1 MKEYKNSPL
10 MKRKITILGL
20 CLCGIFITKTYAQ
33 EELRLKLTLEDAKRI
48 ALNENPTIKIAGQDI
63 ELKKVSDKEA
73 WQALLPT
80 ANLVGSYT
88 YTLEKQTAVFNGSQ
102 VSMGIANAINGGISL
117 NLPLYIPALYKT
129 LSMTKDDIQLAVEKA
144 RGSKLD
150 LVNQVTKA
158 YYQLLLAQDSYAVM
172 KKSYEQGVANY
183 KIVEAKYEQG
193 KVSEYEKI
201 RAQVQANSLKP
212 NVISSQNAIDLAKLQ
227 LKVLLALDTNY
238 EIDVLESL
246 SEFEDDMFIERL
258 KTDSAALSA
267 NTDLRQL
274 NWNEKLLQHSLKIQK
289 TNFLPTLSAS
299 FNYYYTS
306 MSDNFRIS
314 HYNWFPY
321 SNVVLNL
328 NIPLY
333 KASNF
338 TDLKKIKIQQRQ
350 LVDQRQNVI
359 RQLVMQAE
367 AYQNS
372 MDVST
377 EQLVTTKENKAQAQK
392 GRDIS
397 FKRYEVGAGTLLE
410 LNDSEVAL
418 TQAELA
424 YTQSIYDYL
433 VARADLEKV
442 VGQE

>member
-1 MKEYKNSPL
+1 MKP
-10 MKRKITILGL
+10 RIIIL
-20 CLCGIFITKTYAQ
+20 CACVCGVFATNANAQ
-33 EELRLKLTLEDAKRI
+33 DTLKLTLEEAKYI
-48 ALNENPTIKIAGQDI
+48 ALSDNPTLKVAGQDI
-63 ELKKVSDKEA
+63 ALKKVSAEEA

-88 YTLEKQTAVFNGSQ
+88 YAIEKQTVVFNGNR
-102 VSMGIANAINGGISL
+102 VSMGIANSLSGGLSL

-129 LSMTKDDIQLAVEKA
+129 MSMTKDDIRFVSEKA
-144 RGSKLD
+144 RASRLD
-150 LVNQVTKA
+150 LINQVTKA
-158 YYQLLLAQDSYAVM
+158 YYQLLLARDSYAVI

-183 KIVEAKYEQG
+183 EIVAAKYEQG

-201 RAQVQANSLKP
+201 RAEVQANSLKP
-212 NVISSQNAIDLAKLQ
+212 NLISSQNAIDLAKLQ
-227 LKVLLALDTNY
+227 LRVLLALDASH
-238 EIDVLESL
+238 EIEIAGSL
-246 SEFEDDMFIERL
+246 SEFEEDMFVERINPDRATL
-258 KTDSAALSA
+258 GA
-267 NTDLRQL
+267 NTELKQLDLS
-274 NWNEKLLQHSLKIQK
+274 EKLLQHSLKIQK

-306 MSDNFRIS
+306 MSDNFKFFS
-314 HYNWFPY
+314 YDWFPY
-321 SNVVLNL
+321 SNLVLNL

-338 TDLKKIKIQQRQ
+338 TDLKKVRIQQRQ
-350 LVDQRQNVI
+350 LIDQRLNVT
-359 RQLVMQAE
+359 RQLIMQAQ

-377 EQLVTTKENKAQAQK
+377 EQLVTTKENRAQAQK

-442 VGQE
+442 LGQE